1 MNRKLTPA
9 SLALAL
15 SAAVAI
21 ATLPSCD
28 RRDDEKDMERGMENG
43 MQKGRENG
51 MTDMKDKKNMEKCY
65 GVALAGKNDCKA
77 GPGTTCSG
85 SSTTDYQ
92 GNAWKYVPKGTCEQI
107 PSATSP
113 TGKGQLEEFDEKS
126 A

>member
-1 MNRKLTPA
+1 MNPKLTPA

-21 ATLPSCD
+21 ATLPACD
-28 RRDDEKDMERGMENG
+28 RRDNEERMEKDMEKGMEKGTTG
-43 MQKGRENG
+43 ME
-51 MTDMKDKKNMEKCY
+51 DKKNMQKCY

-85 SSTTDYQ
+85 TSTTDYQ
-92 GNAWKYVPKGTCEQI
+92 GNAWKYVPKGTCEET
-107 PSATSP
+107 PSPTSP
-113 TGKGQLEEFDEKS
+113 TGKGQLEEFDEKN